1 MGYTKRRRLELIL
14 IMTDINPPRIYFASA
29 RAKELANSNNL
40 KEEDF
45 EDYNILKIYKEDVEK
60 KIKQVK
66 RLSVLSIRNR
76 PCECCGKIYFTKAE
90 LDTHLKSSK
99 SQLYFTKKEMK
110 EKDIINNRL
119 SNKITELELIN
130 NELYK
135 KVDKLNEKID
145 KYQDMFLDMIEKKK
159 EEEDNHGVVLE
170 DNDVYYTDS
179 ESDHE

>member
-1 MGYTKRRRLELIL
+1 MA
-14 IMTDINPPRIYFASA
+14 NVNSQRIYFAST

-45 EDYNILKIYKEDVEK
+45 EDYNILKICTKDVEK
-60 KIKQVK
+60 KINQVK
-66 RLSVLSIRNR
+66 RLNERLGVLSIRNR
-76 PCECCGKIYFTKAE
+76 PCECCGKIYVTKQE
-90 LDTHLKSSK
+90 YDNHLKSHR

-119 SNKITELELIN
+119 SNKISELELIN

-159 EEEDNHGVVLE
+159 GEEDNNGVVLE
-170 DNDVYYTDS
+170 DNDEYYTDS